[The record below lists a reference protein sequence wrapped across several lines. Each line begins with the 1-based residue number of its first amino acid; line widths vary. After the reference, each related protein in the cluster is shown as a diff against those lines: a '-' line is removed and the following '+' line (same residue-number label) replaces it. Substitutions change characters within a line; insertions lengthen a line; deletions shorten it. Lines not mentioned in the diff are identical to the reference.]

1 MMILGWRM
9 RIGRMQREYNRLRQH
24 VAVRTGSAAGTSS
37 ATKKGASVAPLPAV
51 NHPTKQRASSSANH
65 AKDKTADQLEALSKY
80 SSRLA
85 KIDVP
90 YTMGAGVNRKGPS
103 ATANMKDKS
112 DRATSEQVLDPRT
125 RIILFKM
132 IGRGLVQEVNGCVS
146 TGKEANVY
154 HALTPEGA
162 HLALKIYK
170 TSILV
175 FKDRDKYVSGEYRF
189 RRGYSRH
196 NPRKMVR
203 VWAEKEMRNLKRLVA
218 AGIRCPEPLEVR
230 ENVLV
235 MTFVGDVEGW
245 ASPRLKDASLPAE
258 ACAGLYVELLTV
270 VRTMYQKCR
279 LVHADLSEYNILFHE
294 GHLWIID
301 VSQSVEHDHPH
312 AFDFLRNDLKNVE
325 EFFGRLGVGCLGLR
339 RAFEFVTRERVA
351 KDEAITETD
360 EEALRRWMEESAHGE
375 GGGDAAD
382 EDTSAKEQASHEDAV
397 FMRSYIPRTL
407 NEVYDPERD
416 VEVLKSGGG
425 KDLIY
430 KDAVGLV
437 LPEEEREMQATKGKE
452 SKTVSFEEGEASTS
466 KSADAAASTSAKVEK
481 EEDDSASEDESEDE
495 DSGEENEGGGFKE
508 RKPRGHRHE
517 DKEAK
522 KERKR
527 AVKAENK
534 EKRKQKMPK
543 AEKKRIMKKS
553 RGG

>member
-1 MMILGWRM
+1 
-9 RIGRMQREYNRLRQH
+9 
-24 VAVRTGSAAGTSS
+24 
-37 ATKKGASVAPLPAV
+37 
-51 NHPTKQRASSSANH
+51 
-65 AKDKTADQLEALSKY
+65 
-80 SSRLA
+80 
-85 KIDVP
+85 
-90 YTMGAGVNRKGPS
+90 
-103 ATANMKDKS
+103 
-112 DRATSEQVLDPRT
+112 
-125 RIILFKM
+125 
-132 IGRGLVQEVNGCVS
+132 
-146 TGKEANVY
+146 
-154 HALTPEGA
+154 
-162 HLALKIYK
+162 
-170 TSILV
+170 
-175 FKDRDKYVSGEYRF
+175 
-189 RRGYSRH
+189 
-196 NPRKMVR
+196 MVR

-235 MTFVGDVEGW
+235 MTFVGDAEGW

-325 EFFGRLGVGCLGLR
+325 DFFGRLGVGCLGLR

-382 EDTSAKEQASHEDAV
+382 EDTSAKEEASHEDAV

-466 KSADAAASTSAKVEK
+466 KSADAAASTSAKVEE

-522 KERKR
+522 KVRAESMFRSASRLTRMCRSARGLSKPRTRRRGNKR
-527 AVKAENK
+527 CPRRRRSA
-534 EKRKQKMPK
+534 
-543 AEKKRIMKKS
+543 S
-553 RGG
+553 